1 MINMKKEKTLLIMA
15 AGIGSRF
22 GGLKQLEK
30 VGPNGEYIIDY
41 SIYDAIRA
49 GFTKVVFVIKEEMLE
64 EFKETIGK
72 RIEPFIKV
80 DYVFQN
86 DDYIPARFKPLLKK
100 RTKPLGTAYAIYCA
114 KDKINEPF
122 AVINADDFY
131 GLDAF
136 LKASDYLK
144 NIIYNHYGI
153 VAYKLA
159 NTLSPNGVCKRGIM
173 EVGNNKLSRIK
184 ECKVV
189 LKRNK
194 IVATALYSNN
204 GEEID
209 ENTLVSMNLL
219 LFSPDIFE
227 LLNEELSLFLSL
239 QQKNIQSDIEW
250 GIPDILEI
258 CLRKNIKTIDIINT
272 DATWYGM
279 TYKED
284 QQDVEK
290 AIKDLVGKGV
300 YPQKLW
306 ITI

>member
-1 MINMKKEKTLLIMA
+1 MIDMKKEKTLLIMA

-80 DYVFQN
+80 DYAFQN

-131 GLDAF
+131 GQDAF

-153 VAYKLA
+153 VAYKLI
-159 NTLSPNGVCKRGIM
+159 NTLSYNGVCKRGIM
-173 EVGNNKLSRIK
+173 EASNNKLSKIT

-189 LKRNK
+189 AKKNRV
-194 IVATALYSNN
+194 IASSLYGND
-204 GEEID
+204 GIEID
-209 ENTLVSMNLL
+209 GDTLVSMNLL
-219 LFSPDIFE
+219 VFSPDIFDI
-227 LLNEELSLFLSL
+227 LSEELSLFLSL
-239 QQKNIQSDIEW
+239 HQKNLDDFEFQ
-250 GIPDILEI
+250 IPDILDT
-258 CLRKNIKTIDIINT
+258 CLKKNIKTIDVIKT
-272 DATWYGM
+272 TSTWYGM

-284 QQDVEK
+284 QKGVEK
-290 AIKDLVGKGV
+290 AIKDLIEKGV
-300 YPQKLW
+300 YKENLW

>member
-64 EFKETIGK
+64 EFKETIG
-72 RIEPFIKV
+72 RIIEPFIKV
-80 DYVFQN
+80 DYAFQN
-86 DDYIPARFKPLLKK
+86 NDYIPSRFKPLLKK

-122 AVINADDFY
+122 IVINADDFY

-136 LKASDYLK
+136 LKASEYLD

-153 VAYKLA
+153 IAYKLI

-173 EVGNNKLSRIK
+173 EVGNNKLSKIT

-189 LKRNK
+189 AKKNK
-194 IVATALYSNN
+194 IVASSLYSNN
-204 GEEID
+204 GIEID
-209 ENTLVSMNLL
+209 EDTLVSMNLL
-219 LFSPDIFE
+219 VFSPDIFDI
-227 LLNEELSLFLSL
+227 LNEELSLFLSL
-239 QQKNIQSDIEW
+239 HQKNLDDFEFQ
-250 GIPDILEI
+250 IPDILDT
-258 CLRKNIKTIDIINT
+258 CLKKNIKTIDVIKT
-272 DATWYGM
+272 TSTWYGM

-284 QQDVEK
+284 QKDVEK
-290 AIKDLVGKGV
+290 AIKDLIEKGV
-300 YPQKLW
+300 YKEKLW

>member
-15 AGIGSRF
+15 AGLGSRF

-64 EFKETIGK
+64 EFKETIGR

-80 DYVFQN
+80 DYAFQN
-86 DDYIPARFKPLLKK
+86 NDYIPSRFNPLLKK

-122 AVINADDFY
+122 IVINADDFY

-136 LKASDYLK
+136 LKASEYLD

-153 VAYKLA
+153 VAYKLI

-173 EVGNNKLSRIK
+173 EVGNNKLSKIT

-189 LKRNK
+189 AKKNK
-194 IVATALYSNN
+194 IVASSLYSNN
-204 GEEID
+204 GIEID
-209 ENTLVSMNLL
+209 EDTLVSMNLL
-219 LFSPDIFE
+219 VFSPDIFDI
-227 LLNEELSLFLSL
+227 LNEELSLFLSL
-239 QQKNIQSDIEW
+239 HQKNLDDFEFQ
-250 GIPDILEI
+250 IPDILDT
-258 CLRKNIKTIDIINT
+258 CLKKNIKTIDVIKT
-272 DATWYGM
+272 TSTWYGM

-284 QQDVEK
+284 QKDVEK
-290 AIKDLVGKGV
+290 AIKDLIEKGV
-300 YPQKLW
+300 YKEKLW